1 MRRLLVGFLIAAA
14 VVAAARPARV
24 VLTGPDAGAMI
35 AGHPVQFA
43 YAHCL
48 ADPAARWFED
58 GSASCWQKEET
69 DAR

>member
-14 VVAAARPARV
+14 VAAAVRPASV
-24 VLTGPDAGAMI
+24 VLTGPDAGVQL
-35 AGHPVQFA
+35 AGRPVQFA
-43 YAHCL
+43 YVHCL
-48 ADPAARWFED
+48 ADPAARWYED